1 MEYKIKK
8 KVLISGVLCLL
19 LILVGCAKPD
29 SQPQKTVTDMFGR
42 QVEVPQEV
50 ERVVAVGPGTLRL
63 LTHMQVLDKVVGVE
77 DGEQRAQ
84 WGEWGGPYNIAHPEL
99 DELPTIGPPH
109 GGEAELILAQ
119 NPDLIFFYGDPGA
132 AKSLEQKTGIPVV
145 GVKYVDIGPSRDE
158 LLYQSWQLI
167 GELLNQEQR
176 AQELINYTEGLI
188 SDLKDRTKNIPKQ
201 QKKRVYAGGISHHGG
216 HGIVSTKIPF
226 PPFEFLNLDYFSN
239 PEEIEQV
246 SSVMISKEKLVDW
259 NPEIIFVDQM
269 NLNLIKRDLT
279 KNKEYQ
285 TLNAVKEKQI
295 YGLLP
300 YSYYHRNPS
309 TILANAYYMGQVIY
323 PEQFAD
329 INPEEKADQ
338 IYQEFV
344 GAKVYDQLAKEY
356 GGYRKI
362 NLDSN

>member
-1 MEYKIKK
+1 MADYKLKRYVI
-8 KVLISGVLCLL
+8 ISFLL
-19 LILVGCAKPD
+19 GILLFSLGCT
-29 SQPQKTVTDMFGR
+29 KTNSEPTRTITDMFGR
-42 QVEVPQEV
+42 EVEVPQEV

-77 DGEQRAQ
+77 DGERRGN

-99 DELPTIGPPH
+99 DELPVIGPPH
-109 GGEAELILAQ
+109 GGEAELIIAQ

-145 GVKYVDIGPSRDE
+145 GVKYVDLGPSHDKY
-158 LLYQSWQLI
+158 LYQAWQLI
-167 GELLNQEQR
+167 GELLNQKQR
-176 AQELINYTEGLI
+176 AQKLIDYTEGLI
-188 SDLKDRTKNIPKQ
+188 NDLKERTKDIPKQ
-201 QKKRVYAGGISHHGG
+201 QKKRAYAGGISHHGG

-226 PPFEFLNLDYFSN
+226 PPFEFLNLEYFSN

-246 SSVMISKEKLVDW
+246 SSVMVSKEKLVDW

-269 NLNLIKRDLT
+269 NLNLVKRDLT

-285 TLNAVKEKQI
+285 TLNAVKDNQI

-323 PEQFAD
+323 PERFKD
-329 INPEEKADQ
+329 INSEQKANQ

-362 NLDSN
+362 NLD